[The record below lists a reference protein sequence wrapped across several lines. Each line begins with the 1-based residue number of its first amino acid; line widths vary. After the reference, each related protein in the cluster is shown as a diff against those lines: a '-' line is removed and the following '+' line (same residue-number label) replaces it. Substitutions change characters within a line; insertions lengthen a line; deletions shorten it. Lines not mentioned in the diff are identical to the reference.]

1 MGNREEFLFWAVAA
15 HLVRERNMGVIYQ
28 GSDGREIWLHN
39 TDPGLPHQV
48 IRLALADLAWTNL
61 LKRDI
66 EQTAVFG
73 ENNRPA
79 FRARNLSI
87 LNVYVTPAPPV
98 DDYQSAIEDPTEF
111 KGTKVTSIIADTNS
125 GDSSL
130 QRLEAVLQT
139 ELPFSLVVAAASEE
153 SEINK
158 LKSAALQERD
168 RPPARGQELFEAGK
182 PFFTYVF
189 LFMQIAVFVL
199 LELNGGSQNSQTL
212 IDFGAKYNPLILEG
226 EWWRFFAPIVIHI
239 GLLHLLTNSLSLY
252 YMGTL
257 VERIFGRLRF
267 LFIYILAGFS
277 GTLASFLTNDSLSAG
292 ASGAIFGC
300 FGALLFFGILNPRI
314 FFRTMGTNIIVLL
327 VINLGIGFTV
337 PVVDNAGHIGG
348 LIGGFVAAAI
358 VSMPGRKKPVLQGA
372 SFLTAAFLIFFLLQ
386 HGFASGSEGSSE
398 ETSVSI
404 AQQHIKDGKKDE
416 AYQVLKDYTNQN
428 SFAPKSYFLMAYIE
442 ADKDE
447 TDQAENHLKK
457 AVEQDKKFDEAYYNL
472 ALVYIKKQQMDDAYK
487 MAGKALEIDPDNEQY
502 QKFYKQLEEYR

>member
-1 MGNREEFLFWAVAA
+1 MGNREDFLFWAVAA
-15 HLVRERNMGVIYQ
+15 HLVRKRHMGVIYQ

-48 IRLALADLAWTNL
+48 IRLALTDFAWTNL

-87 LNVYVTPAPPV
+87 LNVYFMPAPPV
-98 DDYQSAIEDPTEF
+98 DDFHSAFEDPAEF
-111 KGTKVTSIIADTNS
+111 KGTKVTSIIADTGS
-125 GDSSL
+125 GNPGL
-130 QRLEAVLQT
+130 QKLEAVLQT
-139 ELPFSLVVAAASEE
+139 ELPFSMVHAAAAEE
-153 SEINK
+153 SEINE
-158 LKSAALQERD
+158 LKSAALKERD
-168 RPPARGQELFEAGK
+168 RPAASGQELFEAGK

-189 LFMQIAVFVL
+189 LFLQIAVFVL

-226 EWWRFFAPIVIHI
+226 EWWRFFAPIVLHI

-257 VERIFGRLRF
+257 VERIFGRIRF
-267 LFIYILAGFS
+267 LFMYIFAGFS

-348 LIGGFVAAAI
+348 LIGGFIAAAI
-358 VSMPGRKKPVLQGA
+358 VSMPGRKKPLFQGV
-372 SFLTAAFLIFFLLQ
+372 SFLIAAFLIFFLIQ
-386 HGFASGSEGSSE
+386 QGYASGSAGSSE
-398 ETSVSI
+398 ETAVSI

-416 AYQVLKDYTNQN
+416 AYQVLKKFTNRN
-428 SFAPKSYFLMAYIE
+428 SAAPKSYFLMAYIE
-442 ADKDE
+442 AERNE
-447 TDQAENHLKK
+447 TDQAEAHLKK
-457 AVEQDKKFDEAYYNL
+457 AVGQDKEFDEAYFNL
-472 ALVYIKKQQMDDAYK
+472 ALVYVKKQQMDDAYK
-487 MAGKALEIDPDNEQY
+487 MAGKALDIDPGNEQY